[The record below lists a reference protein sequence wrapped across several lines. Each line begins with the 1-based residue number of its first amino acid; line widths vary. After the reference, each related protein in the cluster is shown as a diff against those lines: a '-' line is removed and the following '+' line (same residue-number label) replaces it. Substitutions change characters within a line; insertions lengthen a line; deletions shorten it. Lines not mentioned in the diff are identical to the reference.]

1 MCEASGRRAQ
11 LAQPCWIS
19 QTDSS
24 EQMGVRNRVGED
36 KTQPLISLWINCQ
49 ACPRGA
55 VVWGSGADKQC
66 LSPPGDTHDSS
77 GVFER
82 GTWRDEG
89 VSQGHRLHSANPVP
103 LGVVSPIAG
112 CVLGEK
118 QQV

>member
-1 MCEASGRRAQ
+1 M
-11 LAQPCWIS
+11 
-19 QTDSS
+19 
-24 EQMGVRNRVGED
+24 GED

-82 GTWRDEG
+82 SGQAHGEMRVFLRGTDISLQLTLETQCSLVW
-89 VSQGHRLHSANPVP
+89 SAP
-103 LGVVSPIAG
+103 
-112 CVLGEK
+112 
-118 QQV
+118 